1 MNNVSPVSFWF
12 CNKDDYSVYRIKV
25 VGDNILKGMGKGRTG
40 SSGGDNRDVYL
51 QLSVTILAAF
61 SRIPEIASSPDMVS
75 KIPLV
80 LEIMSEESG
89 SLLLEE
95 CYEFLLLVSTAND
108 DGVITLYKSGGL
120 NVLATHMSTFP
131 DGSHAVKLGMRLF
144 QLILSKLPLKVINR
158 EYPAELSM
166 VVAII
171 GKQFAVLHDTLKF
184 EALHLLTAVLH
195 SKDSAPVHDALR
207 LMENDVW
214 STYIRIGVV
223 AILQNRVAPAERLQA
238 LMLAESVIS
247 IVGEGWLIESS
258 RVEVAVLLNELG
270 YLKYEGSKDSSSNA
284 EAILSKQRNL
294 GVAFSLVEKIIKII
308 SRFSGE
314 DESHTAN
321 IISERTFTKIISGL
335 DETIGVV
342 LEYLQ
347 DAKVHGEK
355 KGDDLLA
362 SVRIAGSYLA
372 QAPLACK
379 EKVGELIEYLLSIEG
394 EDETSP
400 FCSICFM
407 LPMLCQTTMGIDGCK
422 VLAFSGAYKAVV
434 DCLIRLISPSSTIQD
449 DGSISLAC
457 DTIMN
462 FLLKREHIR
471 VPLDDSTFVRLLV
484 GLSSWAEESGD
495 PSIIMMASS
504 ICALIF
510 DSTSEEALLHHP
522 DFDNRKLISLYQV
535 MRRSLALCC
544 Q

>member
-1 MNNVSPVSFWF
+1 MAKVN
-12 CNKDDYSVYRIKV
+12 RIRLIRWKW
-25 VGDNILKGMGKGRTG
+25 
-40 SSGGDNRDVYL
+40 RDVIDKNGESEQNLAEEEDAGCGAGLGCGFEGESGLL
-51 QLSVTILAAF
+51 QRRGCIL
-61 SRIPEIASSPDMVS
+61 
-75 KIPLV
+75 LV
-80 LEIMSEESG
+80 L
-89 SLLLEE
+89 
-95 CYEFLLLVSTAND
+95 
-108 DGVITLYKSGGL
+108 
-120 NVLATHMSTFP
+120 
-131 DGSHAVKLGMRLF
+131 
-144 QLILSKLPLKVINR
+144 
-158 EYPAELSM
+158 
-166 VVAII
+166 
-171 GKQFAVLHDTLKF
+171 
-184 EALHLLTAVLH
+184 
-195 SKDSAPVHDALR
+195 
-207 LMENDVW
+207 
-214 STYIRIGVV
+214 
-223 AILQNRVAPAERLQA
+223 
-238 LMLAESVIS
+238 
-247 IVGEGWLIESS
+247 ESS

-270 YLKYEGSKDSSSNA
+270 YLKYEASKDSASNA
-284 EAILSKQRNL
+284 EAIFSKQRNL

-379 EKVGELIEYLLSIEG
+379 EKVGELIEYLLSVEG

-407 LPMLCQTTMGIDGCK
+407 LPMLCQTTMVIDGCK

-434 DCLIRLISPSSTIQD
+434 DCLIRLISPGSRTIQD

-462 FLLKREHIR
+462 LLLKREHSR

-535 MRRSLALCC
+535 MRRSLAICG